1 MTPSPLRAASA
12 LTLESLGDAV
22 RRRVAFVILALGIL
36 SLFFVDSCTSC
47 SPTLESNGRSVE
59 AAELAGV
66 TGMIL
71 IVSLGLW
78 IQVLAGVLAA
88 DHLAEPVSDGS
99 AHLVL
104 ARPVS
109 RAVFALTRLAGALL
123 LALGAGALLMSAS
136 GGLLAARQG
145 LPPAPLLAAFGA
157 CAAGAVAVSAASMAL
172 SLWLPR
178 TATALLVFGAV
189 WGIAWL
195 EILGRFGAELSGGLA
210 AIRDFGPP
218 LAIGMV
224 WSLSG
229 WVEGLPEPPGAEP
242 VAWALR
248 AAVWAALTLTG
259 LVVGFRR
266 LELR

>member
-1 MTPSPLRAASA
+1 MTPSILRVGTV
-12 LTLESLGDAV
+12 LTLESLGDAL

-36 SLFFVDSCTSC
+36 SLFFIDSCTSC
-47 SPTLESNGRSVE
+47 SPTIERNGETVE
-59 AAELAGV
+59 LAEVAGV
-66 TGMIL
+66 TGTIL

-78 IQVLAGVLAA
+78 IQVLAGVLAS
-88 DHLAEPVSDGS
+88 DHLAEPLSDGS

-109 RAVFALTRLAGALL
+109 RDVFALCRLAGVLG
-123 LALGAGALLMSAS
+123 LALGAGAVLMAAS

-145 LPPAPLLAAFGA
+145 LAPSPVAGAFAA
-157 CAAGAVAVSAASMAL
+157 CVAGAVTVSSAAMAL

-195 EILGRFGAELSGGLA
+195 EILGRFGVELTGLLA
-210 AIRDFGPP
+210 AVQHYGPP

-224 WSLSG
+224 SCVSG
-229 WVEGLPEPPGAEP
+229 WLDVPASAPEP
-242 VAWALR
+242 VSWVLR
-248 AAVWAALTLTG
+248 AVVWAGLALAG
-259 LVVGFRR
+259 LLATFRR
-266 LELR
+266 MEIR